1 MWCSVPS
8 MAWFI
13 KTETFRFPHDAV
25 MPHLQE
31 HRRWVERLRLEGRSI
46 SSGYLV
52 DDQGRPGGGGLLLLE
67 APDHDAALAL
77 VLQDPMVIA
86 GCVHWQ
92 LQGWRPAVGDLA
104 VS

>member
-1 MWCSVPS
+1 M
-8 MAWFI
+8 
-13 KTETFRFPHDAV
+13 
-25 MPHLQE
+25 
-31 HRRWVERLRLEGRSI
+31 ERLRQEGRNV

-52 DDQGRPGGGGLLLLE
+52 DGQGRPGGGGLLLLE
-67 APDHDAALAL
+67 APNHEAALAL
-77 VLQDPMVIA
+77 VLQDPMVMA

>member
-1 MWCSVPS
+1 

-13 KTETFRFPHDAV
+13 KTETFRLPADAV
-25 MPHLQE
+25 IPHLQE
-31 HRRWVERLRLEGRSI
+31 HRRWVERLRLEGLRI

-67 APDHDAALAL
+67 AVDHDAALAL
-77 VLQDPMVIA
+77 VLQDPMVLA
-86 GCVHWQ
+86 DCVHWQ